1 MTMKDQSLRLFL
13 VVTVIGLGLAAAAPV
28 QAQKFGFTAGLNFDR
43 LSDISVSGSVGASAE
58 ATFDNKTGWHI
69 GVWTDIPLGVVSI
82 RPGVRYMSAG
92 QLFEGLSDLNPA
104 VEDDFDINLVEIP
117 VLLRFGFGAP
127 VLKPYLFG
135 GPVIR
140 FPAGVDNVIDGDLKS
155 PTLAGEV
162 GLGLQVALGGISL
175 YPEIAYS
182 FGLSSF
188 IDDEL
193 ILGFVTFST
202 DDSQKLNTAMLR
214 LGVGL

>member
-1 MTMKDQSLRLFL
+1 MTTKDRFLRLFL
-13 VVTVIGLGLAAAAPV
+13 VVAVIGLMLATAAPT

-43 LSDISVSGSVGASAE
+43 LSDITVRSSASASAD

-69 GVWTDIPLGVVSI
+69 GIWTDIPLGVVSI

-92 QLFEGLSDLNPA
+92 QLFEGLSDLNPT
-104 VEDDFDINLVEIP
+104 VQDDFDINLIEIP
-117 VLLRFGFGAP
+117 VLVRFGFGAP
-127 VLKPYLFG
+127 VLKPYLFA
-135 GPVIR
+135 GPVVR

-175 YPEIAYS
+175 YPEIAYT

-188 IDDEL
+188 IEEEL